1 MFSTEYDKNIE
12 TLFKTFDSNGG
23 GYGIGYY

>member
-12 TLFKTFDSNGG
+12 TLFETFDSNSG